1 MSTPVLFIVIPFVMA
16 VGLLFLRK
24 RINLVLI
31 LSFSL
36 YGILGLLSLLQNF
49 GEVMKIGPL
58 SIEISTSLSI
68 LGRSLELANR
78 DRFFLVIVSLF
89 MIFWLGGLKTSGV
102 GINVIPYQM
111 MVTSFLVSALAV
123 EPFLYSAIFIEI
135 AVICA
140 LPMLIRSG
148 KPLGEGVLRFL
159 IFQSLSMPLILLG
172 GWLLAGSQAS
182 PSDPKQLAIAGL
194 FLGIGFAFWL
204 AVFPFHSWVPQLSE
218 DAHPYLAGFL
228 LTMFPQVAIMVIL
241 DFVSGVTWI
250 RESIYFGL
258 LFLSIGSIMIFAAAI
273 WAIFEHNIQRLFG
286 LVVLFETG
294 TLLVL
299 VSMKSSFALET
310 LYLTLIPRFLTLAL
324 AGLCISIL
332 VKSNQ
337 DGETVNLTSNMR
349 NYPFASGGLVLSF
362 FSIIGFPL
370 LAEFPYKLVLWN
382 NLGSTHRTL
391 LLWFLISFVAML
403 FPVFRFLRNSTKS
416 ETTGFVINESRMQI
430 LLICTGVFL
439 LFLMGIFPSILNG
452 IFTPLIQLIPVIS

>member
-1 MSTPVLFIVIPFVMA
+1 MSTPVLFIAFPLLAAIS
-16 VGLLFLRK
+16 LLFLRK
-24 RINLVLI
+24 RTNLVLI
-31 LSFSL
+31 LSLSL
-36 YGILGLLSLLQNF
+36 YGILGLLSFVQNF
-49 GEVMKIGPL
+49 GEVVKIGPL
-58 SIEISTSLSI
+58 SIEISTSLNI

-89 MIFWLGGLKTSGV
+89 MIFWLGGVKTSGV
-102 GINVIPYQM
+102 GINIIPYQM

-135 AVICA
+135 AGICA
-140 LPMLIRSG
+140 LPVLISSG
-148 KPLGEGVLRFL
+148 KPLGKGVLRFL

-182 PSDPKQLAIAGL
+182 PSDIQQLSIAGL

-258 LFLSIGSIMIFAAAI
+258 IFLSIGSIMIFATAI
-273 WAIFEHNIQRLFG
+273 WAVFEHNIQRLFG

-294 TLLVL
+294 SLLIL
-299 VSMKSSFALET
+299 VSMKSTFALET
-310 LYLTLIPRFLTLAL
+310 LYLTLIPRFLALAL

-332 VKSNQ
+332 LRTNQ
-337 DGETVNLTSNMR
+337 EREPVNLEGCLR
-349 NYPFASGGLVLSF
+349 KYPFASGGLVLSF
-362 FSIIGFPL
+362 FSIIGLPL
-370 LAEFPYKLVLWN
+370 LAEFPYKLILWN
-382 NLGSTHRTL
+382 VLGSTHPTL
-391 LLWFLISFVAML
+391 LLWFLISFIAML
-403 FPVFRFLRNSTKS
+403 LPIFRFLLNSLKS
-416 ETTGFVINESRMQI
+416 EATGFLINESRLQI
-430 LLICTGVFL
+430 LLICTGIFL

>member
-1 MSTPVLFIVIPFVMA
+1 MSTPVLFIAFPLLAAI
-16 VGLLFLRK
+16 GLLFLRK
-24 RINLVLI
+24 RTNLVLI
-31 LSFSL
+31 LSLSL
-36 YGILGLLSLLQNF
+36 YGILGLLSFVQNF

-58 SIEISTSLSI
+58 SIEISTSLNI

-89 MIFWLGGLKTSGV
+89 MIFWLGGVKTSGV

-135 AVICA
+135 GGICA
-140 LPMLIRSG
+140 LPVLISSG
-148 KPLGEGVLRFL
+148 KPLGKGVLRFL

-182 PSDPKQLAIAGL
+182 PSDIQQLAIAGL

-258 LFLSIGSIMIFAAAI
+258 IFLSIGSIMIFATAI
-273 WAIFEHNIQRLFG
+273 WAVFEHNIQRLFG

-294 TLLVL
+294 SLLVL
-299 VSMKSSFALET
+299 VSMKSTFALET

-324 AGLCISIL
+324 ASLCISIL
-332 VKSNQ
+332 LRTNQ
-337 DGETVNLTSNMR
+337 EREPVNLEGCLR

-362 FSIIGFPL
+362 FSIIGLPL
-370 LAEFPYKLVLWN
+370 LAEFPYKLILWN
-382 NLGSTHRTL
+382 VLGSTHPTL
-391 LLWFLISFVAML
+391 LLWFLISFIAML
-403 FPVFRFLRNSTKS
+403 LPIFRFLLNSLKS
-416 ETTGFVINESRMQI
+416 EATGLLINESRLQI
-430 LLICTGVFL
+430 LLICTGIFL